1 MDLYNDPDNKY
12 YGKDVLKPEVEV
24 KYDEK
29 TKRRKYE
36 INLIKNS
43 TLSAERNKISSAE
56 NNPYKSLYKNILF
69 IYIDCI
75 SVNIF

>member
-43 TLSAERNKISSAE
+43 ALSTERNTISSAE